1 MSKHSTTH
9 RTLSRRLAALLA
21 AMALLAALALP
32 VYAEPLDGA
41 AQMQET
47 VEMDNNGEPDNNG
60 EADNKVETGSDV
72 ETDDKSETNEGT
84 GAGADTDSEDKK
96 DNASSSTT
104 GDSNTTAD
112 DAVNDTPQTLPDDNI
127 DTTAGKTT
135 TNDTLDT
142 MDEDED
148 AKQDIVT
155 RSADDAETAGDTSI
169 QPVDEATSNG
179 ITYPIMVYFAVP
191 ENFNSSWTVKF
202 NAKKGSNGP
211 WVERKPMTLKSPEY
225 DGRRVFGVEL
235 TESECAESNFGTIQ
249 FQYFEANTYKDKYE
263 IPTSTPVATIANKLY
278 DLKTGE
284 WVNYKPFDPTN
295 HTAFSSKTMKFK
307 NASTAE
313 LTNVVAHFYEKENG
327 ELREVETRDLE
338 PVSVGATVQFQIP
351 TAACSYVQ
359 FTAGDKNISSL
370 YNFYGQEVGTGEESF
385 LFDETN
391 CFCFVYTEK
400 ASNWTRGGDGRTIFY
415 DATFSKLSLDTANAI
430 PSIVGGDVYYYLTGP
445 NKTALFGKMTKQSD
459 DLYYIDGVDEGY
471 NHIIFAARSTGDNGI
486 KPDKLAQSG
495 ESTANLEIPWAD
507 GYAFPCFYAD
517 TGDDST
523 YNYNEKN
530 QRGGYWAEVNTLR
543 DAETGKST
551 SDNKKDV
558 VAINKEGTFVADPAT
573 KYISTTLYD
582 YYTDYELN
590 GNSRTDYGVYE
601 GPSHRN
607 WVTFREF
614 DQAISDY
621 YKSYDEKEANG
632 NKIRYPIYT
641 GHFQPSV
648 DNWGTFF
655 TEIGD
660 KLNLYGFSSDTNS
673 AAYKAFRAANNS
685 AGDEGDS
692 AKDKYDFAFQGIV
705 ANELSAQGDLL
716 MNSGTKEAPAATTLV
731 EPHFNESFLSGENSK
746 NAKLGEVYHN
756 VSFPFTKKQIFSDE
770 PGVDYW
776 WYDSSKTSLY
786 LREDTSKKQLYL
798 GNDKNDGGKTAG
810 YVNDKSKNLDSSG
823 RAQGENS
830 SEVKTQY
837 GFFPFN
843 ESLNQTCVASQY
855 NYGYGAK
862 LEIPFSIT
870 SDGKVKSS
878 TTDERVPIRYYFSG
892 DDDVWVFIDNKLVLD
907 IGGAHG
913 KVSGILDF
921 SQTENQKDTV
931 TAYVSQVKKN
941 KYVDKGYGPSEE
953 SNEEKTKITYTID
966 PNERDENKKNAT
978 PTIYYQKN
986 TVEIDD
992 LTTGTHTLTM
1002 FYMERGMWES
1012 NMAVA
1017 FNFPDYNELQV
1028 QKIVDDRN
1036 VNELFTGCFDNQRFF
1051 NFTIRNQATHYGTK
1065 DAKGDTVTTIN
1076 LLQPGK
1082 STPVQNFTTTA
1093 THAEPDTGGKN
1104 RFTIVNNPPADL
1116 KVTDGTP
1123 LLNWFNQLEDLTP
1136 SPGSNKEKRY
1146 GILTLDE
1153 PINIT
1158 GMSYLSFDV
1167 YVDSDEGD
1175 AALSNMYLQLRD
1187 NEKRQKGCLGKT
1199 FIGGKDLYG
1208 QVEMHNNRWITVK
1221 LSLDDVKAEEGFDK
1235 SHVQELRFG
1244 CNYPRSIYLRN
1255 IVFSSKAVPQTVTGF
1270 TTKQEDIADY
1280 GSAKKGE
1287 LMPAVNAQYTSD
1299 AEKGTMVVD
1308 KNGGFVLK
1316 NKETVTFK
1324 DQFRRGSYLSIN
1336 EQVDKNLFDTQW
1348 TIYEDGE
1355 AVNEI
1360 KAGTG
1365 NKLTLDV
1372 NRPVS
1377 LKDQTGTAPDDGRI
1391 EVKNAE
1397 SDAAQTAPNYN
1408 AYDGIKPSKKDENNN
1423 TIVFRSYANPDATDA
1438 EGETQLKVVFVN
1450 TVKTGSLTIVKQ
1462 QAQGSDPLEGTYHF
1476 KVRFTNVG
1484 GHALED
1490 EAIEKEY
1497 TATVDEPCV
1506 IDKIPVGTRFTI
1518 EEVTPTDGSKL
1529 THASVTGGGSGT
1541 MVLNNQT
1548 VRGSIVVGAAG
1559 DANQAVATFTN
1570 TKQEL
1575 LDITGEKVW
1584 KDASGS
1590 QVTSNL
1596 PDIYVQLQRR
1606 HKITQGAQEAWQLVK
1621 YQNQDYRPVING
1633 YDGMKFSFLGQPAK
1647 DYDKDGQPNFEYRVV
1662 EGSVDNEG
1670 VFHAVEDKGPIT
1682 IGEKVYSVTYTYEY
1696 TNPEPDAANTNNA
1709 KQTVTITNTQQD
1721 PKFTLDVTKKS
1732 AESDGEDGQQKL
1744 LAGVEF
1750 TLEKMKNDDNGKL
1763 VVDGDFNKLTGVTN
1777 AQGVLMLKDSADNET
1792 QGFKELEA
1800 GTYRLTE
1807 TKAAKD
1813 YNLLSEPIIISF
1825 SKDGKCKVGDDNPM
1839 QANENEIF
1847 TGNAAD
1853 GYKLALTVL
1862 NRKTP
1867 ALPHTG
1873 ADAPS
1878 LWLLIGLP
1886 LAVAGLLILVFRYN
1900 KKGGRTR

>member
-1 MSKHSTTH
+1 MYKHSTTH

-21 AMALLAALALP
+21 ALALLAAMALP
-32 VYAEPLDGA
+32 VYAEALDGA
-41 AQMQET
+41 TQMQET
-47 VEMDNNGEPDNNG
+47 VETDNNGET
-60 EADNKVETGSDV
+60 DNKVEAGSDV
-72 ETDDKSETNEGT
+72 KTDDKSETKEDTGT
-84 GAGADTDSEDKK
+84 GAESEDTN
-96 DNASSSTT
+96 DDASSSTT

-112 DAVNDTPQTLPDDNI
+112 DAVNDTPQTLPADNI

-135 TNDTLDT
+135 MDDTLDT
-142 MDEDED
+142 TDEDT
-148 AKQDIVT
+148 KQDSVT
-155 RSADDAETAGDTSI
+155 RSVDDAATDDDASI
-169 QPVDEATSNG
+169 QPVDEATSNA

-191 ENFNSSWTVKF
+191 EGFNDSWSVRF

-211 WVERKPMTLKSPEY
+211 WVERKPMTSKSPEY

-235 TESECAESNFGTIQ
+235 TESECEESNFGTIQ

-263 IPTSTPVATIANKLY
+263 IPTSTPVATIANKLF
-278 DLKTGE
+278 DAKE
-284 WVNYKPFDPTN
+284 KKWVDYKPFDPTN
-295 HTAFSSKTMKFK
+295 HTAFSGKPMAFK

-313 LTNVVAHFYEKENG
+313 LTNVVAHFYEKTNG
-327 ELREVETRDLE
+327 ELVEVEPGTHNLGT
-338 PVSVGATVQFQIP
+338 VSVGATTEPFPIP

-359 FTAGDKNISSL
+359 FTAGDNKIISSL

-400 ASNWTRGGDGRTIFY
+400 ASNWTRGKEGRTIFY

-459 DLYYIDGVDEGY
+459 DRYYIDGVDEGY
-471 NHIIFAARSTGDNGI
+471 DHIIFAARKTGNDGI
-486 KPDKLAQSG
+486 KPDNLARSG
-495 ESTANLEIPWAD
+495 ESTANLEIPWAN

-523 YNYNEKN
+523 YKSDTNN

-543 DAETGKST
+543 DAET
-551 SDNKKDV
+551 NKKTGKAVVDV
-558 VAINKEGTFVADPAT
+558 QQADFKADSST
-573 KYISTTLYD
+573 KYIDTTLYD
-582 YYTDYELN
+582 YYTDWELN
-590 GNSRTDYGVYE
+590 GNNRDTYDHNFSEDGNAQNAF
-601 GPSHRN
+601 SAHRN
-607 WVTFREF
+607 WVPFRQF
-614 DQAISDY
+614 DQAVSDY
-621 YKSYDEKEANG
+621 YLSAGAFGSN
-632 NKIRYPIYT
+632 NSVLYPIYT
-641 GHFQPSV
+641 GHFQPQEL
-648 DNWGTFF
+648 DNFKPFAELSGA
-655 TEIGD
+655 
-660 KLNLYGFSSDTNS
+660 LNLFGFT
-673 AAYKAFRAANNS
+673 KGRAFMAANNS
-685 AGDEGDS
+685 ALCANTDDNR
-692 AKDKYDFAFQGIV
+692 KDYYDYTFQGIV
-705 ANELSAQGDLL
+705 ANQEVNGQPI
-716 MNSGTKEAPAATTLV
+716 MRGTENGTNKLV
-731 EPHFNESFLSGENSK
+731 EPHFNEDFLKGNNSK
-746 NAKLGEVYHN
+746 KAKLGDVYEK
-756 VSFPFTKKQIFSDE
+756 VSFPFTQADVFGEKVKYWAFDAADTTLYLKQ
-770 PGVDYW
+770 
-776 WYDSSKTSLY
+776 DSS
-786 LREDTSKKQLYL
+786 
-798 GNDKNDGGKTAG
+798 
-810 YVNDKSKNLDSSG
+810 DKSYFLQKSDNRTAS
-823 RAQGENS
+823 ENRES
-830 SEVKTQY
+830 NTAVKKDNMGQPTY

-843 ESLNQTCVASQY
+843 ETIPNGAQASNY
-855 NYGYGAK
+855 NYGFGAK
-862 LEIPFSIT
+862 LQFNFTLTEN
-870 SDGKVKSS
+870 GKVKS
-878 TTDERVPIRYYFSG
+878 DNGEDVPIKFFFSG
-892 DDDVWVFIDNKLVLD
+892 DDDVWVFIDGKLVLD
-907 IGGAHG
+907 VGGAHG
-913 KVSGILDF
+913 KASGLLEFGASGD
-921 SQTENQKDTV
+921 
-931 TAYVSQVKKN
+931 
-941 KYVDKGYGPSEE
+941 
-953 SNEEKTKITYTID
+953 
-966 PNERDENKKNAT
+966 
-978 PTIYYQKN
+978 KN
-986 TVEIDD
+986 TVTPYVSKVKVGGTATHNSDNLGNSNGENNKAEKTITYQGSNNKNEKIDFYYKGD
-992 LTTGTHTLTM
+992 TIEYDKGTTHTLTM
-1002 FYMERGMWES
+1002 YYMERGMWES
-1012 NMAVA
+1012 NMAIA

-1028 QKIVDDRN
+1028 KKEVD
-1036 VNELFTGCFDNQRFF
+1036 VNGVNDLFKNCFKDKRFF
-1051 NFTIRNQATHYGTK
+1051 NFTIRNQATHYGTT

-1076 LLQPGK
+1076 LLEPTK
-1082 STPVQNFTTTA
+1082 STSDKKDFTTTA
-1093 THAEPDTGGKN
+1093 THATDTDGEN
-1104 RFTIVNNPPADL
+1104 RFTKVNSPPDYL

-1123 LLNWFNQLEDLTP
+1123 LLNWYTQFEDLTP

-1146 GILTLDE
+1146 GILALGDGQTID
-1153 PINIT
+1153 IT

-1167 YVDSDEGD
+1167 YVDSKEGD

-1187 NEKRQKGCLGKT
+1187 SKGHRKGCLGQT

-1221 LSLDDVKAEEGFDK
+1221 LSLDDVKADEGFDEK
-1235 SHVQELRFG
+1235 RVKELRFG

-1280 GSAKKGE
+1280 GSAKEGK

-1299 AEKGTMVVD
+1299 AEQGTMVVD

-1316 NKETVTFK
+1316 AGETISFK

-1348 TIYEDGE
+1348 TIYEDGMP
-1355 AVNEI
+1355 V
-1360 KAGTG
+1360 KSTTAGRG
-1365 NKLTLDV
+1365 EKLKL
-1372 NRPVS
+1372 NGEPIS

-1391 EVKNAE
+1391 ELENAE
-1397 SDAAQTAPNYN
+1397 GVNAQNGNSYK
-1408 AYDGIKPSKKDENNN
+1408 GEKPSTKNKDDN

-1450 TVKTGSLTIVKQ
+1450 TVKTGSLTIKKEQ
-1462 QAQGSDPLEGTYHF
+1462 DGKGENLDDRTYTF
-1476 KVRFTNVG
+1476 RVRFTNVG

-1490 EAIEKEY
+1490 EAIVREY
-1497 TATVDEPCV
+1497 PVTVDKPFT

-1518 EEVTPTDGSKL
+1518 EELTPEDGSKL
-1529 THASVTGGGSGT
+1529 TNASVTGGGSGT
-1541 MVLNNQT
+1541 MVLNNLT

-1584 KDASGS
+1584 KDASGKP
-1590 QVTSNL
+1590 VTSNL

-1606 HKITQGAQEAWQLVK
+1606 HESTKDPWQPVTVT
-1621 YQNQDYRPVING
+1621 YQNKNYLPVTNG

-1647 DYDKDGQPNFEYRVV
+1647 DYDEDGQPNFEYRVV

-1670 VFHAVEDKGPIT
+1670 VFHAVEDKGTIT
-1682 IGEKVYSVTYTYEY
+1682 IDEKVYGVTYEY

-1721 PKFTLDVTKKS
+1721 PKFTLDITKAD
-1732 AESDGEDGQQKL
+1732 AEDTKHT

-1750 TLEKMKNDDNGKL
+1750 TLEKLTKDGNGNT
-1763 VVDGDFNKLTGVTN
+1763 VVDSPFGKRTGVTN
-1777 AQGVLMLKDSADNET
+1777 DQGELMLTDSSGKVT
-1792 QGFKELEA
+1792 QGFTELKA

-1813 YNLLSEPIIISF
+1813 YNLLSAPIVITFTKEGQCQI
-1825 SKDGKCKVGDDNPM
+1825 GDDGPM
-1839 QANENEIF
+1839 QANNKEIF
-1847 TGNAAD
+1847 TGNAAE
-1853 GYKLALTVL
+1853 GYTLKLTVL